1 MSRSFRLGL
10 FLLTTLAVLAVCVF
24 LVGRQESK
32 FGANYRIH
40 SDFKNVAGLSE
51 GADVRV
57 GGIRKGTVRSIR
69 LPKRP
74 DEKVIVT
81 MDLDKET
88 QAIVKQ
94 DSVASIQSEGLL
106 GDKYV
111 EISFGS
117 MDAPRLKGG
126 ETIESTPPLDIGD
139 LFHKADQMLDTGQ
152 STLNNIDQITAKV
165 NTGQGT
171 AGKLINDTTLYK
183 QAAAGA
189 TSLHEDA
196 DALQHN
202 FLLRGFFKNQG
213 YSNPDEIKQHE
224 IPQLP
229 KEHPIKTFEYNA
241 KDLFDKPDGAKL
253 KNEKNDKNLDA
264 AGQFLQSQ
272 KFGLAV
278 VVASTGRKGDTDQER
293 VLSEARGYVVRK
305 YLVDNFQLDDKRMK
319 TMGLG
324 KTADSNAEGS
334 VQILIYATAP
344 ATTPASAPTVP
355 PANPP
360 TGPPSGQPNGAAQKP
375 SAKD

>member
-10 FLLTTLAVLAVCVF
+10 FLLTTLAILTACVF

-32 FGANYRIH
+32 FGSNYRIR
-40 SDFKNVAGLSE
+40 SEFENVAGLNQ

-57 GGIRKGTVRSIR
+57 GGIRKGTVRSIQ
-69 LPKRP
+69 LPKSP
-74 DEKVIVT
+74 DGKVVVT
-81 MDLDKET
+81 MDLAKET

-94 DSVASIQSEGLL
+94 DSVTSIQSEGLL

-117 MDAPRLKGG
+117 LDGAPLKGG
-126 ETIESTPPLDIGD
+126 ETIDSQPPLDISD
-139 LFHKADQMLDTGQ
+139 LFQKANQMLDTGEE
-152 STLNNIDQITAKV
+152 TLGNIDQITAKV

-171 AGKLINDTTLYK
+171 AGKLVNDTTLYK
-183 QAAAGA
+183 QAAAGV

-213 YSNPDEIKQHE
+213 YSNPAEITEHE

-229 KEHPIKTFEYNA
+229 KDHPVKSFQYSP
-241 KDLFDKPDGAKL
+241 KDLFDKPDAAKL
-253 KNEKNDKNLDA
+253 KNGKILDA

-278 VVASTGRKGDTDQER
+278 VVVTTGTKGESDKER
-293 VLSEARGYVVRK
+293 VLSEARGFVVRK
-305 YLVDNFQLDDKRMK
+305 YLVENFQLDDTRLK
-319 TMGLG
+319 TAGLG
-324 KTADSNAEGS
+324 KIPDSNPDGS
-334 VQILIYATAP
+334 IEVRVYAAAP
-344 ATTPASAPTVP
+344 APET
-355 PANPP
+355 
-360 TGPPSGQPNGAAQKP
+360 
-375 SAKD
+375 AKTARN

>member
-10 FLLTTLAVLAVCVF
+10 FLLTTLAILAVCVF
-24 LVGRQESK
+24 LVGRQESE
-32 FGANYRIH
+32 FGSNYRLR
-40 SDFKNVAGLSE
+40 SEFDNVAGLSE

-69 LPKRP
+69 LPKTP
-74 DEKVIVT
+74 DGKVVVT
-81 MDLDKET
+81 MDLAKET
-88 QAIVKQ
+88 QAIVRQ

-117 MDAPRLKGG
+117 VDGARLKGG
-126 ETIESTPPLDIGD
+126 ETIESTPPLDMAD

-213 YSNPDEIKQHE
+213 YSNPAEITQHE
-224 IPQLP
+224 APGLP
-229 KEHPIKTFEYNA
+229 KEAAVKSFEFNPKSLFA
-241 KDLFDKPDGAKL
+241 KLDSAKL
-253 KNEKNDKNLDA
+253 KDEKSLDA

-278 VVASTGRKGDTDQER
+278 IVDTTGRKGDTDKEH
-293 VLSEARGYVVRK
+293 VLSEARGFVVRK
-305 YLVDNFQLDDKRMK
+305 YLVENFQLDDTRVK
-319 TMGLG
+319 TLGLG
-324 KTADSNAEGS
+324 KT
-334 VQILIYATAP
+334 P
-344 ATTPASAPTVP
+344 
-355 PANPP
+355 
-360 TGPPSGQPNGAAQKP
+360 
-375 SAKD
+375 